1 MVRPGSRVRVP
12 SQASESVRAIAFRPQ
27 LRVDRRVRAE
37 PEWFVPGSPVKVA
50 YLVLSHRNPDQ
61 VLRLVRALAEGPA
74 SVVLVRH
81 DQRVTGLGAAEVEA
95 AGGVLVDDGIDLEW
109 GAWSQLEVILAGLR
123 RAAEIRPD
131 WALVLSG
138 QDYPLR
144 PMADIEAD
152 LAASDADGML
162 GSVREADLRRPKGD
176 EEFFLRV
183 SYRHYRRPRR
193 LPHLPRALRPLIY
206 VRDLPPLVGVRR
218 LRRPRVGLRFSA
230 DWVTL
235 GRRGLACVLGASR
248 DRRVLR
254 PFRRMPIPSEAF
266 FASVLLNDPSLRIE
280 RDHRRFLAFAGPGAP
295 HPETLTTADLDAA
308 LASGADFARKFDTT
322 VDGRVLDLL
331 DERNRRSHGR

>member
-81 DQRVTGLGAAEVEA
+81 DQRVTGLGAAQVEA
-95 AGGVLVDDGIDLEW
+95 AGGVLVDDGIELEW
-109 GAWSQLEVILAGLR
+109 GGWSQLEVILAGLR

-162 GSVREADLRRPKGD
+162 CSVREADLRRPKGD

-193 LPHLPRALRPLIY
+193 LRASSAAPR
-206 VRDLPPLVGVRR
+206 
-218 LRRPRVGLRFSA
+218 S
-230 DWVTL
+230 
-235 GRRGLACVLGASR
+235 
-248 DRRVLR
+248 
-254 PFRRMPIPSEAF
+254 
-266 FASVLLNDPSLRIE
+266 
-280 RDHRRFLAFAGPGAP
+280 
-295 HPETLTTADLDAA
+295 
-308 LASGADFARKFDTT
+308 
-322 VDGRVLDLL
+322 
-331 DERNRRSHGR
+331 